1 MAPYQMYKIEK
12 YMRHNSV
19 LMAPDYDE
27 WNFLY
32 CLLRLL
38 YPHQKEAAYSTLKK
52 DHFHKFDL
60 KGISA
65 PLDLKGVS
73 RLHKQNPWLNATF
86 HFVHTEHSD
95 GKTPYAKIGDGP
107 NRYHFLFTRDKMED
121 DETIHFYF
129 YAILKFDAFLTP
141 KRGGRQ
147 QGKKN
152 LSYYC
157 YNCYDDIY
165 ATF

>member
-38 YPHQKEAAYSTLKK
+38 YPHQKKAHFSALKEE
-52 DHFHKFDL
+52 HFNKFNL

-65 PLDLKGVS
+65 PLDFKAVS

-86 HFVHTEHSD
+86 HFVYTEHGD

-121 DETIHFYF
+121 DEKAPLCSCALY
-129 YAILKFDAFLTP
+129 KFC
-141 KRGGRQ
+141 
-147 QGKKN
+147 
-152 LSYYC
+152 SHH
-157 YNCYDDIY
+157 
-165 ATF
+165 